1 MKEFTYVKAPDMD
14 AALAA
19 LRRPGTQLVAGGTE
33 LLNWLKDGIEA
44 PDHLVDITGLPLTA
58 VGVGPHGR
66 LRIGALARMSDLAAH
81 PEVARERP
89 VLAQSLLLAASPQ
102 LRNMATIG
110 GNLQQRT
117 RCPYFRA
124 DTPLPCNKRT
134 PGAGCAALQAD
145 DTAQHA
151 IFGWTQECAATH
163 PSDLAVA
170 LAALDATILIS
181 GPGGERRV
189 PADAFHL
196 TPEEAEPRRHTVLAP
211 DELITGV
218 EVPARPSARL
228 SHYLKVRQRASY
240 EFAVVSA
247 AVALEITAGDTIG
260 SVRIALGG
268 VAHRP
273 WRLTAAEEA
282 LRGTELAD
290 TDALRA
296 AVAISFA
303 DARPLPGNGYK
314 VELAQ
319 RAAVRA
325 LRAAARPKAPDVHRA
340 VAKGG
345 PR

>member
-14 AALAA
+14 SALTA
-19 LRRPGTQLVAGGTE
+19 LRTPGTQLVAGGTE
-33 LLNWLKDGIEA
+33 LLNWLKEGIEA
-44 PDHLVDITGLPLTA
+44 PDHLVDITGLPLTGI
-58 VGVGPHGR
+58 GVGPSGQ

-81 PEVARERP
+81 PEAARERP
-89 VLAQSLLLAASPQ
+89 VLAESLLLAASPQ

-124 DTPLPCNKRT
+124 DTALPCNKRAS
-134 PGAGCAALQAD
+134 GSGCAALQAD
-145 DTAQHA
+145 DTAQLA
-151 IFGWTQECAATH
+151 IFGWTRECAATH

-170 LAALDATILIS
+170 LAALDATVLVS
-181 GPGGERRV
+181 GADGERRV
-189 PADAFHL
+189 PAVAFHL
-196 TPEEAEPRRHTVLAP
+196 TPEEAEPQHHTALGP
-211 DELITGV
+211 DELITAV
-218 EVPARPSARL
+218 EVPGRPSARL
-228 SHYLKVRQRASY
+228 SHYLKVRERASY

-247 AVALEITAGDTIG
+247 AVTLELTADDTIG
-260 SVRIALGG
+260 SARIALGG

-282 LRGTELAD
+282 LRGTALAD
-290 TDALRA
+290 NDALRA

-314 VELAQ
+314 VQLAQ

-325 LRAAARPKAPDVHRA
+325 LRDAARR
-340 VAKGG
+340 GG
-345 PR
+345 PGANGGSR